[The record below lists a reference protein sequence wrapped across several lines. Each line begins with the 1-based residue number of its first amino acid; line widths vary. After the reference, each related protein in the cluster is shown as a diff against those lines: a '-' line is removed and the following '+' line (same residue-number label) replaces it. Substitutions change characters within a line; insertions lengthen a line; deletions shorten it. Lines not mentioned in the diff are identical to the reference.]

1 MKQIRLLKKA
11 RFSTKVLAPV
21 VSIMVLSVLLT
32 TWLINR
38 RITSQF
44 QVDAA
49 RSLETADSVFRS
61 SETLRAKNLL
71 SRFRTLPND
80 ARYKSAFQS
89 KHPQTVRE
97 ALKDLPSEQNVDVAL
112 FTSSKADL
120 QASAQRDPNLPLSE
134 FQVSSAPAIKQALT
148 GAPKADTVRVGSKLF
163 DVVSVPVFGGN
174 GVPIFG
180 GGSTAPIG
188 VLTIGSEIG
197 DAVARELSQLTQ
209 SQIVLLANGR
219 VVASALSGLGYREQF
234 AHLFNE
240 ADRTNSRRMAP
251 REVILGEEHF
261 VCKVGKFS
269 SLSGEAGLGYLLL
282 CSYEQPLR
290 ALHSTQQMVLSMS
303 GLAIVLGSV
312 IVGFLVRKMTEPLRH
327 LQVTA
332 EAVGRGDFSRQVEI
346 VSEDECGELASAFN
360 TMTANLK
367 RSREELERTVGTL
380 KSTQAQL
387 IQSEKLSGLGEF
399 VAGVAHEL
407 NNPLTSVMG
416 FSELLVQA
424 PGHPKQE
431 RYLDMIYKSSQRC
444 QKVVQSLL
452 AFARRH
458 PPERKLS
465 NVNALVESAIE
476 FMQYQFRTSNIQVVT
491 QLASNLPESMLD
503 GHQMQQVFMNILN
516 NARQAIDARSG
527 PGHVQV
533 TTENVEPR
541 MRITFEDDGA
551 GIPEENISKLFIP
564 FFTTKEIGQG
574 TGLGLSF
581 CYGVVSEHG
590 GTIQVESKIG
600 RGSKFVI
607 DLPLIPGV
615 AETPPKSIATRLLTS
630 GSPVNLN
637 GHGKRVLV
645 IDDEE
650 GILEMVRGELT
661 QHGYQVDVA
670 QDGEEALRRL
680 SESRYD
686 LALCDW
692 KMPGLTGGEVY
703 DRLLN
708 SNPELCQ
715 RFVFI
720 TGDVISERVQQFLKE
735 RQKKCLLK
743 PFSLAEFR
751 GAVEEALNEK

>member
-1 MKQIRLLKKA
+1 
-11 RFSTKVLAPV
+11 
-21 VSIMVLSVLLT
+21 
-32 TWLINR
+32 
-38 RITSQF
+38 
-44 QVDAA
+44 
-49 RSLETADSVFRS
+49 VFRS

>member
-1 MKQIRLLKKA
+1 
-11 RFSTKVLAPV
+11 
-21 VSIMVLSVLLT
+21 
-32 TWLINR
+32 
-38 RITSQF
+38 
-44 QVDAA
+44 
-49 RSLETADSVFRS
+49 
-61 SETLRAKNLL
+61 
-71 SRFRTLPND
+71 
-80 ARYKSAFQS
+80 
-89 KHPQTVRE
+89 
-97 ALKDLPSEQNVDVAL
+97 
-112 FTSSKADL
+112 
-120 QASAQRDPNLPLSE
+120 
-134 FQVSSAPAIKQALT
+134 
-148 GAPKADTVRVGSKLF
+148 
-163 DVVSVPVFGGN
+163 
-174 GVPIFG
+174 
-180 GGSTAPIG
+180 
-188 VLTIGSEIG
+188 
-197 DAVARELSQLTQ
+197 
-209 SQIVLLANGR
+209 
-219 VVASALSGLGYREQF
+219 
-234 AHLFNE
+234 
-240 ADRTNSRRMAP
+240 
-251 REVILGEEHF
+251 
-261 VCKVGKFS
+261 
-269 SLSGEAGLGYLLL
+269 
-282 CSYEQPLR
+282 
-290 ALHSTQQMVLSMS
+290 
-303 GLAIVLGSV
+303 
-312 IVGFLVRKMTEPLRH
+312 
-327 LQVTA
+327 
-332 EAVGRGDFSRQVEI
+332 
-346 VSEDECGELASAFN
+346 
-360 TMTANLK
+360 
-367 RSREELERTVGTL
+367 
-380 KSTQAQL
+380 
-387 IQSEKLSGLGEF
+387 
-399 VAGVAHEL
+399 
-407 NNPLTSVMG
+407 
-416 FSELLVQA
+416 
-424 PGHPKQE
+424 
-431 RYLDMIYKSSQRC
+431 
-444 QKVVQSLL
+444 
-452 AFARRH
+452 
-458 PPERKLS
+458 
-465 NVNALVESAIE
+465 LVESAIE